1 MAAFTTLSRRIL
13 ASAVV
18 VLLTPACSTE
28 FSGSSPG
35 FSGGGSKKNTSSK
48 PGTTEESRN
57 QDPQSEKPHDSDA
70 TPDDITIEET
80 EQCIDRSAD
89 FEKVLNFETAPKGFV
104 GSTHANMIL
113 INEYRS
119 LYGVTF
125 SSSNGYQ
132 PILRRTTR
140 RGEAQP
146 PAGDEAWLCIL
157 CDGTPSRNRLVD
169 QAAEDRVGRFVL
181 SSTAAAKQAG
191 GILRVDYSIAVASLS
206 FDLID
211 VDGSESWVVEA
222 FDGSGNML
230 PGLTQTV
237 VQYGYNTDRTGNG
250 APSRIDIATA
260 DGVARIKAFTIRGEK
275 PGSKFGFSFDNF
287 DPGIPSCK

>member
-1 MAAFTTLSRRIL
+1 MAAGSLFRQLL
-13 ASAVV
+13 AGVV
-18 VLLTPACSTE
+18 IVLLTQGCSTE

-35 FSGGGSKKNTSSK
+35 FSGGGSKKKTSSQ
-48 PGTTEESRN
+48 PGTPQETGTP
-57 QDPQSEKPHDSDA
+57 DPEVENPKSGDA

-80 EQCIDRSAD
+80 EQCIERNAD

-104 GSTHANMIL
+104 GSSHANMIL
-113 INEYRS
+113 TNDYKA

-125 SSSNGYQ
+125 SGSNGYQ

-140 RGEAQP
+140 RGEVQP

-169 QAAEDRVGRFVL
+169 QEAEDRVQRFVL
-181 SSTAAAKQAG
+181 SSTAAAKQAA
-191 GILRVDYSIAVASLS
+191 GILRVDYAIAVASLS

-211 VDGSESWVVEA
+211 VDGSESWIIEA
-222 FDGSGNML
+222 FDAAGNIL
-230 PGLTQTV
+230 PELTQTI
-237 VQYGYNTDRTGNG
+237 VQDGYNTDRTGNG
-250 APSRIDIATA
+250 APSRIEIATA
-260 DGVARIKAFTIRGEK
+260 DGTARIKAFSIRGEK
-275 PGSKFGFSFDNF
+275 PSSKFGFSFDNF